1 MNEAERLNLLR
12 HFKDEAGEHA
22 VALSEA
28 VLALEARPRDAAVI
42 ADMLRRAHSLKG
54 AARLV
59 GAAAIESLANAL
71 ETVVGELRSGRLA
84 SSRKVT
90 DALLEAVDGVRAAA
104 ESLLEGRPE
113 GGEEVLSRLLSL
125 ASSALGLDESLRRYL
140 PGLPPGVLAV
150 LTEFQK
156 SRLLFSLDSGR
167 TCWEVELTAPAAEF
181 AARAAGALA
190 ALKKAGEVVSVT
202 GRNTPGGPLS
212 FKFIFSSRLS
222 AEQVLQAGAGLTL
235 PIRNLALPPPDGRQA
250 LPPRL
255 SQEDAAAEEAFA
267 REVANLR
274 GQYISEA
281 FDKIE
286 DMSRIILAVEQRP
299 GDQDLI
305 NELFRA
311 AHNFKG
317 SGSVFGLDE
326 VSKLAHHMETL
337 ISAVRG
343 GSCKMSARVTSAL
356 LKGADTFKDLF
367 SRARAGG
374 APDDRPLPV
383 IKELEAALSPDSA
396 PGEAAPAAAVSAPVR
411 AESIRVSLAKLD
423 RMVNLA
429 DELTISRNTTEAA
442 VSDIE
447 ALAGEAKALLR
458 DLGTFGENLGSGS
471 RQAACGL
478 VAGRISRLKDGLE
491 GLSNRF
497 GAATIHSEN
506 VIDALQHDV
515 RRIRMVP
522 VSALF
527 DSAPRLVRDLT
538 ADKIKKARLIISGAD
553 TELDKRVLELMAD
566 PLMHLIR
573 NAVDH
578 GLELP
583 EARLKAGKPEA
594 GTIELSAEHRGGF
607 AVIVIKDDGRGLD
620 PRQLAAKAL
629 EKGLITPQE
638 AEKLTPEQAYALI
651 FLPGFSTKGTV
662 TSISGRGVGMDVVKS
677 NVEKLKGRIE
687 IETFPGRGL
696 VFRIFLPLSVSI
708 AQAVTIEAAGL
719 TFCLQADAIVEIV
732 RAAEAEVLSEDGKA
746 CIRHRGA
753 TVPVV
758 RLSDLLGLKN
768 NLTDPGLLT
777 IVLLKGLE
785 GTIGF
790 TVDRALKEQT
800 VVIKE
805 ICAPFDGLPHAA
817 GGTILADG
825 SVSVVLDS
833 ATLIQA
839 AVRTGGTWTHRA
851 PAPEVRREKK
861 VILVADDSLT
871 TRELL
876 RGLIESAGYAV
887 ELARSGTEAWGLL
900 CRRRFDL
907 VVSDISMPGMDGYE
921 LTAKVRADS
930 RFSGL
935 PLILLTS
942 LSKEEERLRGLQA
955 GASAYITKG
964 AFDQNNLL
972 ERIRELAG
980 HNE

>member
-12 HFKDEAGEHA
+12 HFKDEVGEHA

-28 VLALEARPRDAAVI
+28 VLALESRPRDAAVI

-59 GAAAIESLANAL
+59 GAAVIESLANAL

-84 SSRKVT
+84 ASRKVT
-90 DALLEAVDGVRAAA
+90 DVLLEVVDGVRAAA

-167 TCWEVELTAPAAEF
+167 TCWEAELTAPTAEF

-190 ALKKAGEVVSVT
+190 ALKKAGEVVSLT

-222 AEQVLQAGAGLTL
+222 AEQVMQAGAGLLL
-235 PIRNLALPPPDGRQA
+235 PIRNLALPLPDGRQA
-250 LPPRL
+250 LPPQL
-255 SQEDAAAEEAFA
+255 SREEAAAEEAFA

-299 GDQDLI
+299 GDQELV

-356 LKGADTFKDLF
+356 LKGADTLKDLF

-383 IKELEAALSPDSA
+383 VKELEAALSPDSA
-396 PGEAAPAAAVSAPVR
+396 PDETAPAAAVRAPVR

-471 RQAACGL
+471 RQAACGI

-538 ADKIKKARLIISGAD
+538 ADKVKKARLIISGAD

-594 GTIELSAEHRGGF
+594 GSIELSAEHRGSF

-677 NVEKLKGRIE
+677 NVENLKGRIE
-687 IETFPGRGL
+687 IETFLGRGL

-719 TFCLQADAIVEIV
+719 TFCLQADAIVEII
-732 RAAEAEVLSEDGKA
+732 RAPEAEVLSEDGKA

-768 NLTDPGLLT
+768 NITDPGLLT

-800 VVIKE
+800 VVVKE
-805 ICAPFDGLPHAA
+805 ICAPFGGLPHVA

-839 AVRTGGTWTHRA
+839 AVRTGGTWTHQ
-851 PAPEVRREKK
+851 APEALRKK
-861 VILVADDSLT
+861 KIVLVADDSLT

-935 PLILLTS
+935 PLILLTA

-964 AFDQNNLL
+964 AFDQTNLL

-980 HNE
+980 HDE